1 MNKYESIIIMKPS
14 IDGKKKEEKLEEYKN
29 FIKELTNTKVKIQD
43 LGKKSLA
50 YEVQGNKEGVFAV
63 FNFGCNPEKISELER
78 KYRTDEDVIKFMTVR
93 QEENFE
99 EYEDYEENEEEM

>member
-14 IDGKKKEEKLEEYKN
+14 VDGKKKKEKLKEYKKY
-29 FIKELTNTKVKIQD
+29 IKELTNGKVEIQD

-50 YEVQGNKEGVFAV
+50 YYVQGNKEGVFAI
-63 FNFGCNPEKISELER
+63 FNFGSNPEKIGELER
-78 KYRTDEDVIKFMTVR
+78 KYRIDEDVIKFMTVR

-99 EYEDYEENEEEM
+99 EYEDSEEDEQEM